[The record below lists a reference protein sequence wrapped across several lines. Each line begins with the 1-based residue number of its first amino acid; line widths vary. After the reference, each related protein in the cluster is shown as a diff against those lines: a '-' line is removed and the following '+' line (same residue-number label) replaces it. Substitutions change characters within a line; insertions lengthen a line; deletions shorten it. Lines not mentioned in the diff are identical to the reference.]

1 MSRWSLFWRPL
12 RIWWLAL
19 QLAAGLWWDGQ
30 AWTYPGGITA
40 ERQAQRSR
48 RRARWLTGQFLSLGS
63 AFIKLGQLL
72 SARPDVLP
80 AELVEEL
87 AQLQDRVP
95 AFPFSVVQALLE
107 QELGERCA
115 EIIDLEPDP
124 LGAAS
129 LAQVHRASLRSGRQ
143 VVLKVQRPGLERLF
157 RLDLE
162 VLQQVAAAVQRH
174 PRWGRGRDWVAIAK
188 ECRRVLLR
196 ELDFRLEA
204 EHAARFR
211 QQFLDDPGIRIPA
224 VVWELSARRVLCLDY
239 VPGIKITDRQALVE
253 AGINPAAVAEKG
265 AASYLQQLVRYGFF
279 HADPHPG
286 NLAVARD
293 GALIYYDFGMMG
305 QLSGRLRSRL
315 GRMVRAA
322 AGRDAAALVTE
333 LQAAGVIASGIDV
346 GPVRRL
352 VRLMLTE
359 ALTPPFS
366 ANALNK
372 LSGDL
377 YALVYGQPFRLPPEL
392 IFVMRAL
399 STFEGVGR
407 SLDPGFSLVAIAR
420 PYLLPLMTSSG
431 GAGSDLLGEL
441 SRQAAEVG
449 SRALGIPRRLDES
462 LARIEQGDLQVQI
475 RAGETDRLLRR
486 LALAQQSAG
495 QSMLLAGLAVAAAL
509 LAASSRPALVAL
521 PLLLGAP
528 VSFSWLKLQA
538 RLRRDGRLDQ
548 LPGIAAM
555 PQAPAGVRTASP
567 LPAEPGAVADQAD
580 P

>member
-1 MSRWSLFWRPL
+1 MVGNLAVLRPL
-12 RIWWLAL
+12 RIWWVAAAL
-19 QLAAGLWWDGQ
+19 VGGLWWDGQ
-30 AWTYPGGITA
+30 AWTYPGGVTP
-40 ERQAQRSR
+40 ERQARR
-48 RRARWLTGQFLSLGS
+48 RTRRARWITRQFLALGS

-87 AQLQDRVP
+87 ARLQDQVP
-95 AFPFSVVQALLE
+95 AFGFDVVQGLLE
-107 QELGERCA
+107 QELGDRCA
-115 EIIDLEPDP
+115 EIVDLEEIP

-143 VVLKVQRPGLERLF
+143 VVLKVQRHGLERVF
-157 RLDLE
+157 RSDLE
-162 VLQQVAAAVQRH
+162 VLQQLAAVVQRH
-174 PRWGRGRDWVAIAK
+174 PRWGRGRDWVGIAQ

-211 QQFLDDPGIRIPA
+211 QQFLDDPGIRVPGVI
-224 VVWELSARRVLCLDY
+224 WELSSRRVLCLDY
-239 VPGIKITDRQALVE
+239 LPGIKITDRPALIE
-253 AGINPAAVAEKG
+253 AGINPALVAEKG
-265 AASYLQQLVRYGFF
+265 AASYLQQLVRFGFF

-286 NLAVARD
+286 NLAVAAD

-305 QLSGRLRSRL
+305 QLSSRLRGRLGS
-315 GRMVRAA
+315 MVRAA
-322 AGRDAAALVTE
+322 ASRDASGLVEE
-333 LQAAGVIASGIDV
+333 LQAAGVIAPGV
-346 GPVRRL
+346 ELGPVRRL
-352 VRLMLTE
+352 VRVMLNE

-366 ANALNK
+366 SNVLEK

-377 YALVYGQPFRLPPEL
+377 YDLVYGQPFRLPPEL

-407 SLDPGFSLVAIAR
+407 TLDPGFSLVAIAR

-431 GAGSDLLGEL
+431 GGANDLLNEL

-449 SRALGIPRRLDES
+449 SRALGIPKRLDES

-486 LALAQQSAG
+486 MAISQQSAG
-495 QSMLLAGLAVAAAL
+495 QSVLLGALAIASAL
-509 LAASSRPALVAL
+509 LAASSRPALVAIPLVATL
-521 PLLLGAP
+521 PVGL
-528 VSFSWLKLQA
+528 SWLKLQA
-538 RLRRDGRLDQ
+538 KLKRDGRLDQ
-548 LPGIAAM
+548 
-555 PQAPAGVRTASP
+555 V
-567 LPAEPGAVADQAD
+567 GAQKS
-580 P
+580 

>member
-1 MSRWSLFWRPL
+1 MHIWRPL
-12 RIWWLAL
+12 HIWWVALGLLASI
-19 QLAAGLWWDGQ
+19 WWEGQ
-30 AWTYPGGITA
+30 RWSYPGGWTE
-40 ERQAQRSR
+40 ERQRQRAR
-48 RRARWLTGQFLSLGS
+48 RRARWLGVRFLELGS

-87 AQLQDRVP
+87 AHLQDKVP
-95 AFPFSVVQALLE
+95 AFPFAVVQELLE

-115 EIIDLEPDP
+115 EIIDIEEEP
-124 LGAAS
+124 LGSAS

-143 VVLKVQRPGLERLF
+143 VVLKVQRPGLERIF

-162 VLQQVAAAVQRH
+162 VMQQVAALVQRH
-174 PRWGRGRDWVAIAK
+174 PRWGRGRDWVGIAQ

-211 QQFLDDPGIRIPA
+211 QQFLDDPGIRIPG
-224 VVWELSARRVLCLDY
+224 VVWELSGRRVLCLDY
-239 VPGIKITDRQALVE
+239 VPGIKITDRQALLD
-253 AGINPAAVAEKG
+253 AGINPSAVAEKG
-265 AASYLQQLVRYGFF
+265 AASYLQQLVRFGFF

-286 NLAVARD
+286 NLAVASD

-315 GRMVRAA
+315 GRMVTAA
-322 AGRDAAALVTE
+322 AARDASALVSE
-333 LQAAGVIASGIDV
+333 LQGAGVIAEGIEP

-352 VRLMLTE
+352 VRVMLND

-366 ANALNK
+366 ANVLDK

-377 YALVYGQPFRLPPEL
+377 YDLVYGQPFRLPAEL

-407 SLDPGFSLVAIAR
+407 SLDPGFSLVAIAK

-431 GAGSDLLGEL
+431 SGGNDLLNEI

-462 LARIEQGDLQVQI
+462 LSRIEQGDLQVQI

-495 QSMLLAGLAVAAAL
+495 QSFLLGGLAVAAAL
-509 LAASSRPALVAL
+509 LAASARPVLVAV
-521 PLLLGAP
+521 PLVLGVP
-528 VSFSWLKLQA
+528 VGLGWLRSQA
-538 RLRRDGRLDQ
+538 RLARDGRLDQ
-548 LPGIAAM
+548 LT
-555 PQAPAGVRTASP
+555 R
-567 LPAEPGAVADQAD
+567 
-580 P
+580 

>member
-1 MSRWSLFWRPL
+1 MILLRPL

-19 QLAAGLWWDGQ
+19 ALLLGLWWDGQ
-30 AWTYPGGITA
+30 AWSYVGGVTP
-40 ERQAQRSR
+40 ERQRSRQR
-48 RRARWLTGQFLSLGS
+48 RRARWLTQAFLGLGS

-87 AQLQDRVP
+87 ATLQDRVP
-95 AFPFSVVQALLE
+95 AFPFAVVQDLLE

-115 EIIDLEPDP
+115 EIIDLESEP
-124 LGAAS
+124 LGSAS

-143 VVLKVQRPGLERLF
+143 VVFKVQRPGLERTF

-162 VLQQVAAAVQRH
+162 VMQQVAAAVQRH
-174 PRWGRGRDWVAIAK
+174 PRWGRGRDWIGIAQ

-224 VVWELSARRVLCLDY
+224 VVWELSTRRVLCLDY
-239 VPGIKITDRQALVE
+239 VPGIKITDRQALIE
-253 AGINPAAVAEKG
+253 AGIVPAAVAEKG
-265 AASYLQQLVRYGFF
+265 AASYLQQLVRFGFF

-286 NLAVARD
+286 NLAVAAD

-305 QLSGRLRSRL
+305 QLSSRLRGRLGS
-315 GRMVRAA
+315 MVRAA
-322 AGRDAAALVTE
+322 AGRDAAGLVKE
-333 LQAAGVIASGIDV
+333 LQQAGVIAPGVDP

-352 VRLMLTE
+352 VRVMLEE

-366 ANALNK
+366 ANVLER

-377 YALVYGQPFRLPPEL
+377 YDLVYGQPFRLPPEL

-407 SLDPGFSLVAIAR
+407 SLDSGFSLVAIAR

-431 GAGSDLLGEL
+431 GSGSGVGGGANDLFNEI

-449 SRALGIPRRLDES
+449 SRALGIPKRLDDS

-486 LALAQQSAG
+486 LALAQQAAG

-509 LAASSRPALVAL
+509 LAVSARPALVII
-521 PLLLGAP
+521 PLLASLP
-528 VSFSWLKLQA
+528 VGLSWIKLQG
-538 RLRRDGRLDQ
+538 RLKRDGRIDQ
-548 LPGIAAM
+548 LPGV
-555 PQAPAGVRTASP
+555 G
-567 LPAEPGAVADQAD
+567 
-580 P
+580 

>member
-1 MSRWSLFWRPL
+1 MRGLLYGLRGLRRSL
-12 RIWWLAL
+12 RIWRAVL
-19 QLAAGLWWDGQ
+19 QLLLGLWWD
-30 AWTYPGGITA
+30 AASWTYPGGVNDDRRA
-40 ERQAQRSR
+40 ARQR
-48 RRARWLTGQFLSLGS
+48 RRARWLTAELLQLGS

-80 AELVEEL
+80 AGYVEEL
-87 AQLQDRVP
+87 AHLQDQVP
-95 AFPFSVVQALLE
+95 SFPFSTAQALLE

-115 EIIDLEPDP
+115 EIVDLEERP

-143 VVLKVQRPGLERLF
+143 VVFKIQRPGLERLF

-162 VLQQVAAAVQRH
+162 VLQQVAAVLQRH
-174 PRWGRGRDWVAIAK
+174 PRWGVGRDWVSIAQ

-196 ELDFRLEA
+196 ELDFRVEA

-211 QQFLDDPGIRIPA
+211 QQFLDDPGIRVPA
-224 VVWELSARRVLCLDY
+224 VVWELSTRRVLCLDY
-239 VPGIKITDRQALVE
+239 LPGIKITDRPALME
-253 AGINPAAVAEKG
+253 AGIDPSAVAEKG
-265 AASYLQQLVRYGFF
+265 AASYLQQLVRFGFF

-286 NLAVARD
+286 NLAVAAD

-305 QLSGRLRSRL
+305 QISQRLRSRL
-315 GRMVRAA
+315 GRMVTAA
-322 AGRDAAALVTE
+322 AARDASSLVGE
-333 LQAAGVIASGIDV
+333 LQAAGVIAEGIDV

-366 ANALNK
+366 SNVIAK

-377 YALVYGQPFRLPPEL
+377 YDLVYGQPFRLPPEL

-420 PYLLPLMTSSG
+420 PYLLPLMTASG
-431 GAGSDLLGEL
+431 NGPNDLFNQLG
-441 SRQAAEVG
+441 RQAVEVG
-449 SRALGIPRRLDES
+449 TRALGLPQRLEDS
-462 LARIEQGDLQVQI
+462 LSRIEQGDLQVQI

-486 LALAQQSAG
+486 LALSQQTAG
-495 QSMLLAGLAVAAAL
+495 QAVLLGALAVAASL
-509 LAASSRPALVAL
+509 LAASARPALTAIPLVCGL
-521 PLLLGAP
+521 PVGL
-528 VSFSWLKLQA
+528 SWLKLQA
-538 RLRRDGRLDQ
+538 RLRRDSRLEK
-548 LPGIAAM
+548 LPG
-555 PQAPAGVRTASP
+555 AG
-567 LPAEPGAVADQAD
+567 G
-580 P
+580 

>member
-1 MSRWSLFWRPL
+1 MILLRPL

-19 QLAAGLWWDGQ
+19 ALLLGLWWDGQ
-30 AWTYPGGITA
+30 AWSYVGGVTP
-40 ERQAQRSR
+40 ERQRSRQR
-48 RRARWLTGQFLSLGS
+48 RRARWLTQAFLGLGS

-87 AQLQDRVP
+87 ATLQDRVP
-95 AFPFSVVQALLE
+95 AFPFAVVQDLLE

-115 EIIDLEPDP
+115 EIIDLESEP
-124 LGAAS
+124 LGSAS

-143 VVLKVQRPGLERLF
+143 VVFKVQRPGLERTF

-162 VLQQVAAAVQRH
+162 VMQQVAAAVQRH
-174 PRWGRGRDWVAIAK
+174 PRWGRGRDWIGIAQ

-224 VVWELSARRVLCLDY
+224 VVWELSTRRVLCLDY
-239 VPGIKITDRQALVE
+239 VPGIKITDRQALIE
-253 AGINPAAVAEKG
+253 AGIVPAAVAEKG
-265 AASYLQQLVRYGFF
+265 AASYLQQLVRFGFF

-286 NLAVARD
+286 NLAVAAD

-305 QLSGRLRSRL
+305 QLSSRLRGRLGS
-315 GRMVRAA
+315 MVRAA
-322 AGRDAAALVTE
+322 AGRDAAGLVKE
-333 LQAAGVIASGIDV
+333 LQQAGVIAPGVDP

-352 VRLMLTE
+352 VRVMLEE

-366 ANALNK
+366 DNVLER

-377 YALVYGQPFRLPPEL
+377 YDLVYGQPFRLPPEL

-407 SLDPGFSLVAIAR
+407 SLDSGFSLVAIAR

-431 GAGSDLLGEL
+431 GSGSGVGGSANDLFNEI

-449 SRALGIPRRLDES
+449 SRALGIPKRLDDS

-486 LALAQQSAG
+486 LALAQQASG

-509 LAASSRPALVAL
+509 LAVSARPALVII
-521 PLLLGAP
+521 PLLASLP
-528 VSFSWLKLQA
+528 VGLSWVKLQG
-538 RLRRDGRLDQ
+538 RLKRDGRIDQ
-548 LPGIAAM
+548 LPGV
-555 PQAPAGVRTASP
+555 G
-567 LPAEPGAVADQAD
+567 
-580 P
+580 

>member
-1 MSRWSLFWRPL
+1 VILLRPL

-19 QLAAGLWWDGQ
+19 ALLLGLWWDGQ
-30 AWTYPGGITA
+30 AWSYVGGVTP
-40 ERQAQRSR
+40 ERQRSRQR
-48 RRARWLTGQFLSLGS
+48 RRARWLTQEFLGLGS

-80 AELVEEL
+80 ADLVEEL
-87 AQLQDRVP
+87 ATLQDRVP
-95 AFPFSVVQALLE
+95 AFPFAVVQDLLE

-115 EIIDLEPDP
+115 EIIDLESEP
-124 LGAAS
+124 LGSAS

-143 VVLKVQRPGLERLF
+143 VVLKVQRPGLERTF

-162 VLQQVAAAVQRH
+162 VMQQVAAAVQRH
-174 PRWGRGRDWVAIAK
+174 PRWGRGRDWIGIAQ

-224 VVWELSARRVLCLDY
+224 VVWELSTRRVLCLDY
-239 VPGIKITDRQALVE
+239 VPGIKITDRQALLE
-253 AGINPAAVAEKG
+253 AGIVPAAVAEKG
-265 AASYLQQLVRYGFF
+265 AASYLQQLVRFGFF

-286 NLAVARD
+286 NLAVAAD

-305 QLSGRLRSRL
+305 QLSSRLRGRLGS
-315 GRMVRAA
+315 MVRAA
-322 AGRDAAALVTE
+322 AGRDAAGLVKE
-333 LQAAGVIASGIDV
+333 LQQAGVIAPGVDP

-352 VRLMLTE
+352 VRVMLEE

-366 ANALNK
+366 ANVLER

-377 YALVYGQPFRLPPEL
+377 YDLVYGQPFRLPPEL

-407 SLDPGFSLVAIAR
+407 SLDSGFSLVAIAR

-431 GAGSDLLGEL
+431 GSGSGVGGSANDLFNEI

-449 SRALGIPRRLDES
+449 SRALGIPKRLDDS

-486 LALAQQSAG
+486 LALAQQAAG

-509 LAASSRPALVAL
+509 LAVSARPALVIIPLVASL
-521 PLLLGAP
+521 PVGL
-528 VSFSWLKLQA
+528 SWIKLQG
-538 RLRRDGRLDQ
+538 RLKRDGRIDQ
-548 LPGIAAM
+548 LPGL
-555 PQAPAGVRTASP
+555 G
-567 LPAEPGAVADQAD
+567 
-580 P
+580 

>member
-1 MSRWSLFWRPL
+1 
-12 RIWWLAL
+12 
-19 QLAAGLWWDGQ
+19 
-30 AWTYPGGITA
+30 
-40 ERQAQRSR
+40 
-48 RRARWLTGQFLSLGS
+48 
-63 AFIKLGQLL
+63 
-72 SARPDVLP
+72 
-80 AELVEEL
+80 
-87 AQLQDRVP
+87 
-95 AFPFSVVQALLE
+95 
-107 QELGERCA
+107 
-115 EIIDLEPDP
+115 
-124 LGAAS
+124 
-129 LAQVHRASLRSGRQ
+129 
-143 VVLKVQRPGLERLF
+143 VLKVQRPGLERLF

-162 VLQQVAAAVQRH
+162 VLQQVAAVVQRH
-174 PRWGRGRDWVAIAK
+174 PRWGRGRDWVAIAQ

-204 EHAARFR
+204 QHAARFR

-224 VVWELSARRVLCLDY
+224 VVWELSSRRVLCLDY
-239 VPGIKITDRQALVE
+239 VPGIKITNRQALLE
-253 AGINPAAVAEKG
+253 AGIEPAAVAEKG
-265 AASYLQQLVRYGFF
+265 AASYLQQLVRFGFF

-322 AGRDAAALVTE
+322 AGRDAATLVRE
-333 LQAAGVIASGIDV
+333 LQAAGVIAEGIDP

-366 ANALNK
+366 ANVIEK

-377 YALVYGQPFRLPPEL
+377 YDLVYGQPFRLPAEL

-407 SLDPGFSLVAIAR
+407 TLDPGFSLVAIAR

-431 GAGSDLLGEL
+431 GSGGAGSGTNDLFSEL
-441 SRQAAEVG
+441 TRQAAEVG
-449 SRALGIPRRLDES
+449 SRALGIPRRLDDS

-495 QSMLLAGLAVAAAL
+495 QSMLLAGLAVASAL
-509 LAASSRPALVAL
+509 LAASTRPALVAVPLVAGL
-521 PLLLGAP
+521 PVGW
-528 VSFSWLKLQA
+528 SWLKLQA
-538 RLRRDGRLDQ
+538 RLKRDSRIDQ
-548 LPGIAAM
+548 LPGV
-555 PQAPAGVRTASP
+555 G
-567 LPAEPGAVADQAD
+567 
-580 P
+580 

>member
-1 MSRWSLFWRPL
+1 VILLRPL

-19 QLAAGLWWDGQ
+19 ALLLGLWWDGQ
-30 AWTYPGGITA
+30 AWSYVGGVTP
-40 ERQAQRSR
+40 ERQRSRQR
-48 RRARWLTGQFLSLGS
+48 RRARWLTQEFLGLGS

-80 AELVEEL
+80 ADLVEQL
-87 AQLQDRVP
+87 ATLQDRVP
-95 AFPFSVVQALLE
+95 AFPFAVVQDLLE

-115 EIIDLEPDP
+115 EIIDLESEP
-124 LGAAS
+124 LGSAS

-143 VVLKVQRPGLERLF
+143 VVLKVQRPGLERTF

-162 VLQQVAAAVQRH
+162 VMQQVAAAVQRH
-174 PRWGRGRDWVAIAK
+174 PRWGRGRDWIGIAQ

-224 VVWELSARRVLCLDY
+224 VVWELSTRRVLCLDY
-239 VPGIKITDRQALVE
+239 VPGIKITDRQALLE
-253 AGINPAAVAEKG
+253 AGIVPAAIAEKG
-265 AASYLQQLVRYGFF
+265 AASYLQQLVRFGFF

-286 NLAVARD
+286 NLAVAAD

-305 QLSGRLRSRL
+305 QLSSRLRGRLGS
-315 GRMVRAA
+315 MVRAA
-322 AGRDAAALVTE
+322 AGRDAAGLVKE
-333 LQAAGVIASGIDV
+333 LQQAGVIAPGVDP

-352 VRLMLTE
+352 VRVMLEE

-366 ANALNK
+366 ANVLDR

-377 YALVYGQPFRLPPEL
+377 YDLVYGQPFRLPPEL

-407 SLDPGFSLVAIAR
+407 SLDSGFSLVAIAR

-431 GAGSDLLGEL
+431 GSGGGSGSSANDLFNEI

-449 SRALGIPRRLDES
+449 SRALGIPKRLDDS

-486 LALAQQSAG
+486 LALAQQAAG
-495 QSMLLAGLAVAAAL
+495 QSMLLAGLAVAASL
-509 LAASSRPALVAL
+509 LAVSARPALVII
-521 PLLLGAP
+521 PLLASLP
-528 VSFSWLKLQA
+528 VGLSWIKLQG
-538 RLRRDGRLDQ
+538 RLKRDGRIDQ
-548 LPGIAAM
+548 LPGV
-555 PQAPAGVRTASP
+555 G
-567 LPAEPGAVADQAD
+567 
-580 P
+580 

>member
-1 MSRWSLFWRPL
+1 MILLRPL

-19 QLAAGLWWDGQ
+19 ALLLGLWWDGQ
-30 AWTYPGGITA
+30 TWSYVGGVTP
-40 ERQAQRSR
+40 ERQRSRQR
-48 RRARWLTGQFLSLGS
+48 RRARWLTQEFLGLGS

-80 AELVEEL
+80 ADLVEQL
-87 AQLQDRVP
+87 ATLQDQVP
-95 AFPFSVVQALLE
+95 AFPFAVVQDLLE

-115 EIIDLEPDP
+115 EIIDLESEP
-124 LGAAS
+124 LGSAS

-143 VVLKVQRPGLERLF
+143 VVLKVQRPGLERTF

-162 VLQQVAAAVQRH
+162 VMQQVAAAVQRH
-174 PRWGRGRDWVAIAK
+174 PRWGRGRDWIGIAQ

-224 VVWELSARRVLCLDY
+224 VVWELSTRRVLCLDY
-239 VPGIKITDRQALVE
+239 VPGIKITDRQALIE
-253 AGINPAAVAEKG
+253 AGIVPAAVAEKG
-265 AASYLQQLVRYGFF
+265 AASYLQQLVRFGFF

-286 NLAVARD
+286 NLAVAAD

-305 QLSGRLRSRL
+305 QLSSRLRGRLGS
-315 GRMVRAA
+315 MVRAA
-322 AGRDAAALVTE
+322 AGRDAAGLVKE
-333 LQAAGVIASGIDV
+333 LQQAGVIAPGVDP

-352 VRLMLTE
+352 VRVMLEE

-366 ANALNK
+366 ANVLER

-377 YALVYGQPFRLPPEL
+377 YDLVYGQPFRLPPEL

-407 SLDPGFSLVAIAR
+407 SLDSGFSLVAIAR

-431 GAGSDLLGEL
+431 GSGSGGSANDLFNEI

-449 SRALGIPRRLDES
+449 SRALGIPKRLDDS

-486 LALAQQSAG
+486 LALAQQAAG
-495 QSMLLAGLAVAAAL
+495 QSMLLAGLAVAASL
-509 LAASSRPALVAL
+509 LAVSARPALVIIPLVASL
-521 PLLLGAP
+521 PVGL
-528 VSFSWLKLQA
+528 SWIKLQG
-538 RLRRDGRLDQ
+538 RLKRDGRIDQ
-548 LPGIAAM
+548 LPGV
-555 PQAPAGVRTASP
+555 G
-567 LPAEPGAVADQAD
+567 
-580 P
+580 

>member
-1 MSRWSLFWRPL
+1 MGASRLGGTPYPRWSTWIRPL

-19 QLAAGLWWDGQ
+19 GLLASLWWNGRG
-30 AWTYPGGITA
+30 WSYPGGMTP
-40 ERQAQRSR
+40 ERQGLRQRR
-48 RRARWLTGQFLSLGS
+48 LARWLTGQFLELGS
-63 AFIKLGQLL
+63 AFIKVGQLL

-80 AELVEEL
+80 AEVVEEL
-87 AQLQDRVP
+87 ASLQDRVP
-95 AFPFSVVQALLE
+95 AFPFAEVESILE
-107 QELGERCA
+107 QELGQRRL
-115 EIIDLEPDP
+115 EIIDLEVDP
-124 LGAAS
+124 LGSAS

-143 VVLKVQRPGLERLF
+143 VVFKVQRPGLERLF

-174 PRWGRGRDWVAIAK
+174 PRWGRGRDWVGIAK

-211 QQFLDDPGIRIPA
+211 QQFFEDSAIRIPA
-224 VVWELSARRVLCLDY
+224 VVWELSSRRVLCLDY
-239 VPGIKITDRQALVE
+239 LPGIKITDRPALVE
-253 AGINPAAVAEKG
+253 AGIDPAAVAEKG

-286 NLAVARD
+286 NLAVAPD

-305 QLSGRLRSRL
+305 QLSERLRSRI
-315 GRMVRAA
+315 GRMVRLAA
-322 AGRDAAALVTE
+322 SRDAAGLVGE
-333 LQAAGVIASGIDV
+333 LQQAGVIAAGIDL

-352 VRLMLTE
+352 VRLMLNE
-359 ALTPPFS
+359 ALTPPFN
-366 ANALNK
+366 ANVLQK

-377 YALVYGQPFRLPPEL
+377 YDLVYDQPFRLPPEL

-407 SLDPGFSLVAIAR
+407 SLDPGFSLMAIAR
-420 PYLLPLMTSSG
+420 PYLLPLMTASG
-431 GAGSDLLGEL
+431 NGPNDLFNEIT
-441 SRQAAEVG
+441 RQAADVG

-495 QSMLLAGLAVAAAL
+495 QSFLLGGLAVAAAL
-509 LAASSRPALVAL
+509 LAASNRPALVAV
-521 PLLLGAP
+521 PLVLGVP
-528 VSFSWLKLQA
+528 VGLGWLKLQG
-538 RLRRDGRLDQ
+538 RLKRDGRIDQ
-548 LPGIAAM
+548 LPG
-555 PQAPAGVRTASP
+555 Q
-567 LPAEPGAVADQAD
+567 
-580 P
+580 

>member
-1 MSRWSLFWRPL
+1 MLLRPL

-19 QLAAGLWWDGQ
+19 ALLLGLWWDGQ
-30 AWTYPGGITA
+30 AWSYVGGVTP
-40 ERQAQRSR
+40 ERQRSRQR
-48 RRARWLTGQFLSLGS
+48 RRARWLTQAFLGLGS

-87 AQLQDRVP
+87 ATLQDRVP
-95 AFPFSVVQALLE
+95 AFPFAVVQDLLE

-115 EIIDLEPDP
+115 EIIDLESEP
-124 LGAAS
+124 LGSAS

-143 VVLKVQRPGLERLF
+143 VVFKVQRPGLERTF

-162 VLQQVAAAVQRH
+162 VMQQVAAAVQRH
-174 PRWGRGRDWVAIAK
+174 PRWGRGRDWIGIAQ

-224 VVWELSARRVLCLDY
+224 VVWELSTRRVLCLDY
-239 VPGIKITDRQALVE
+239 VPGIKITDRQALIE
-253 AGINPAAVAEKG
+253 AGIVPAAIAEKG
-265 AASYLQQLVRYGFF
+265 AASYLQQLVRFGFF

-286 NLAVARD
+286 NLAVAAD

-305 QLSGRLRSRL
+305 QLSSRLRGRLGS
-315 GRMVRAA
+315 MVRAA
-322 AGRDAAALVTE
+322 AGRDAAGLVKE
-333 LQAAGVIASGIDV
+333 LQLAGVIAPGVDP

-352 VRLMLTE
+352 VRVMLEE

-366 ANALNK
+366 ANVLER

-377 YALVYGQPFRLPPEL
+377 YDLVYGQPFRLPPEL

-407 SLDPGFSLVAIAR
+407 SLDSGFSLVAIAR

-431 GAGSDLLGEL
+431 GSGSGVGGGANDLFNEI

-449 SRALGIPRRLDES
+449 SRALGIPKRLDDS

-486 LALAQQSAG
+486 LALAQQAAG

-509 LAASSRPALVAL
+509 LAVSARPALVII
-521 PLLLGAP
+521 PLLASLP
-528 VSFSWLKLQA
+528 VGLSWVKLQG
-538 RLRRDGRLDQ
+538 RLKRDGRIDQ
-548 LPGIAAM
+548 LPG
-555 PQAPAGVRTASP
+555 VS
-567 LPAEPGAVADQAD
+567 
-580 P
+580 